1 MKIPSSLLLL
11 VVLFIFACGKTN
23 TVTPTDGGN
32 TVVTIDSSEFNGRLF
47 VTTYDY
53 QSGNK
58 IGGTD
63 VYIYTN
69 YEDIK
74 RRLFLHYKKTNT
86 SNAEADFG
94 YLLQGNY
101 YIVSNTIN
109 KYDTSLVQILSKRII
124 QRSVYLQ

>member
-1 MKIPSSLLLL
+1 MKSYSLILL
-11 VVLFIFACGKTN
+11 VAAMFAVACGKST
-23 TVTPTDGGN
+23 TTTPKDGGN

-86 SNAEADFG
+86 SSAEADFG

-109 KYDTSLVQILSKRII
+109 KFDTSLVQILSKRTI